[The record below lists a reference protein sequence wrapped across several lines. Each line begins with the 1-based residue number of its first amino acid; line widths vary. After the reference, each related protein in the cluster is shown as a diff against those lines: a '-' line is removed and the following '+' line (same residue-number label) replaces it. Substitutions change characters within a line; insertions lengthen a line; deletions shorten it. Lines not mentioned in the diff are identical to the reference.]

1 MGAHHYRSALRRLC
15 GYTAMSLLW
24 APLAHAEHGV
34 HFEIRP
40 QSLRDALAVFMQQ
53 SGSEILFASD
63 VVEGKWT
70 QGLSGELTPTS
81 AIATLLR
88 GTDLTYKIT
97 EAGAVLVVPAGETA
111 ASARA
116 QGSADGILQEVI
128 VTARKREES
137 VQDVPAAVSVLG
149 EQKLERIGADS
160 FEGFARTVPGLNL
173 TPIGPSQS
181 NVNIRGVSTTATNTA
196 AQSTVAFYV
205 DDLPTLDSFLSIA
218 TPDLRLFDVA
228 RVEVLRGP
236 QGTLFGSGALSGAIR
251 IITNKPNLAQTEF
264 AVETGFSSIEHGDFS
279 YQLNAM
285 ANLPIFED
293 RFAVRLVGYMREEG
307 GYVDN
312 VLPGGHEDQN
322 SAQAHGGRVS
332 MRLQATDQ
340 LRLTATSTYQKNDI
354 DDAPNSFYS
363 RADGGAYQ
371 NDNYS
376 STGGVSKLTTH
387 NLVAEYDLGL
397 ATVTSSTTYGETE
410 VATPA
415 DGFSRVL
422 SVALGLPTPVAI
434 PVINFSDAN
443 AFAQELRVASN
454 GDNRIDY
461 VVGAFYLQRQFD
473 RGQTF
478 PSPLPGVVIFDI
490 AGKTQTREQALFGEV
505 NIGLTDRLDLT
516 LGGRAFSN
524 EFELTSTSTGLLSG
538 LPQGVVVT
546 GGGSTDESGFNPKIV
561 LSYRYS
567 SEGMVYAQVARGYRT
582 GFVNI
587 AVGSNSAV
595 PYDSDTLTNYEL
607 GLKSYW
613 LDRRLLLN
621 AAAYYIDW
629 QDVQIN
635 AQRVINGILFAG
647 IANAGAAQSR
657 GLEVEAI
664 WAPSRRWELSTAL
677 AFNDTE
683 LTQID
688 RRFVVNAL
696 EGDELPAAPNFT
708 AANTIQYSFDLGS
721 WNSYARVDH
730 QYVGEALSGFKV
742 APGPIAQPVTVGD
755 YHLVNFRL
763 GFTRGNL
770 ELAAYVNNLNGSDGI
785 IIGAAAGNLNPA
797 TSIRVLPRTIGA
809 LARVRFCGRA

>member
-1 MGAHHYRSALRRLC
+1 MGARQIRSRPPGLC
-15 GYTAMSLLW
+15 GLVAASLLC
-24 APLAHAEHGV
+24 APAAHAEHSVAFQIG
-34 HFEIRP
+34 P
-40 QSLRDALAVFMQQ
+40 QSLRDALAAFMRQ
-53 SGSEILFASD
+53 SGSEILVASEA
-63 VVEGKWT
+63 VEGKWT
-70 QGLSGELTPTS
+70 PGISGELTPAN
-81 AIATLLR
+81 AIATLLQ

-97 EAGAVLVVPAGETA
+97 ATGTVLIVPA
-111 ASARA
+111 
-116 QGSADGILQEVI
+116 QGGGLTGPQPQADVILQEVI

-173 TPIGPSQS
+173 TPIGPAQS

-196 AQSTVAFYV
+196 AQSTVAFYI

-218 TPDLRLFDVA
+218 TPDLRLFDVN

-251 IITNKPNLAQTEF
+251 IITNKPDLALTEF
-264 AVETGFSSIEHGDFS
+264 AVETGLSSIEHGDS
-279 YQLNAM
+279 GYQLNAM
-285 ANLPIFED
+285 ANLPILAD
-293 RFAVRLVGYMREEG
+293 RLALRLVGYLREEG

-312 VLPGGHEDQN
+312 ILPGGRADQN
-322 SAQAHGGRVS
+322 SADAHGGRMS
-332 MRLQATDQ
+332 LRWQASEQ
-340 LRLTATSTYQKNDI
+340 LRLTATSAYQKNDI
-354 DDAPNSFYS
+354 DNAPNSFYS
-363 RADGGAYQ
+363 KADGAAYQ

-376 STGGVSKLTTH
+376 ATGAVSELTTH
-387 NLVAEYDLGL
+387 NLVAEYDFGA
-397 ATVTSSTTYGETE
+397 ATLTSSTTYGETQ

-422 SVALGLPTPVAI
+422 SAALGLPATVAI
-434 PVINFSDAN
+434 PVINSSDAN
-443 AFAQELRVASN
+443 AFAQELRIASN
-454 GDNRIDY
+454 EDRRLDY
-461 VVGAFYLQRQFD
+461 VLGAFYLEREFD

-478 PSPLPGVVIFDI
+478 PSPVPGVVIFNID
-490 AGKTQTREQALFGEV
+490 GTTHTQERALFGEV
-505 NIGLTDRLDLT
+505 IIGLTDKLDLT
-516 LGGRAFSN
+516 LGGRVFSN
-524 EFELTSTSTGLLSG
+524 EFDLVSTSTGLLSG

-546 GGGSTDESGFNPKIV
+546 GSGATDESGFNPKVV
-561 LSYRYS
+561 LSYEYS
-567 SEGMVYAQVARGYRT
+567 TAGMIYAQVARGYRT

-587 AVGSNSAV
+587 AIGANPVV

-613 LDRRLLLN
+613 LGRKLLLN

-635 AQRVINGILFAG
+635 AQRVINGIVFAG
-647 IANAGAAQSR
+647 IANAGAAESH
-657 GLEVEAI
+657 GLEVEAT
-664 WAPSRRWELSTAL
+664 WVASRHWELSTAL

-688 RRFVVNAL
+688 RRFTVNAL

-708 AANTIQYSFDLGS
+708 AASAAQYSFDLGS
-721 WNSYARVDH
+721 WDSYVRVDH
-730 QYVGEALSGFKV
+730 QYVGEALSGFNV
-742 APGPIAQPVTVGD
+742 APGPIAQPVAVGD
-755 YHLVNFRL
+755 YHLVNLRV

-785 IIGAAAGNLNPA
+785 IIGGDAANLNPA
-797 TSIRVLPRTIGA
+797 TSIRVQPRTIGA
-809 LARVRFCGRA
+809 RARLRF